1 MVVTTGLTKRFGA
14 RTAVDS
20 VELAVPAGSC
30 FGFLGPNGAGKTTM
44 IRLLL
49 GLARPTAGRVLLG
62 GVDVQHEPTRAL
74 ARVGAIVEEPR
85 FHAHLT
91 GVENL
96 RVHAPLIGAD
106 AVSRIPYVLDLVG
119 LGERGDDKV
128 KGYSMGMRQRLGV
141 ARAMLGDPELLVLDE
156 PTNGLDAAGMADFRV
171 FIRRLV
177 EEEGRTVFLSS
188 HLLDEMEKL
197 CDAVAI
203 VEEGR
208 VVRQSSMTA
217 LLDEGGRALL
227 VLCDDAAR
235 AITLLEGASG
245 VTTATALA
253 DGAVR
258 IEGDLSPAAV
268 AALNRRLVEAG
279 IGVHGLRL
287 DAQTLERRFLELTG
301 VPPAPRKAA
310 P

>member
-14 RTAVDS
+14 RTAVDA

-30 FGFLGPNGAGKTTM
+30 FGFLGPHGAGKTTM

-49 GLARPTAGRVLLG
+49 GLARPTSGRVLLRG
-62 GVDVQHEPTRAL
+62 IDVQVDPTHAL
-74 ARVGAIVEEPR
+74 ERVGAIVEEPR

-96 RVHAPLIGAD
+96 RVHAPLIGGD

-119 LGERGDDKV
+119 LGDRGADKV

-197 CDAVAI
+197 CDDVAI

-227 VLCDDAAR
+227 VLCDDGAR
-235 AITLLEGASG
+235 AVALLAGAPG

-253 DGAVR
+253 DGTVR
-258 IEGDLSPAAV
+258 VEGDLSPAAV

-279 IGVHGLRL
+279 VGVHGLRL

-301 VPPAPRKAA
+301 VPPAARKAA